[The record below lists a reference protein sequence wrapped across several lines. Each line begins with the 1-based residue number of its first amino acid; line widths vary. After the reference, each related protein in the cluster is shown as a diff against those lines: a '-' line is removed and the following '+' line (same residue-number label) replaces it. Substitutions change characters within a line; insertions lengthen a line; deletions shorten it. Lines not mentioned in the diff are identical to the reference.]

1 LSEADVNR
9 RVLELIVDLG
19 NMVLYKKALTDLQK
33 LRSRKPSA
41 FRSTQFFKEVM
52 SAMEWNHYR
61 LGVRRMVID
70 LFDKNVMRQIVFD
83 EDEDDD
89 DDDSSDDDS
98 QEDSE
103 ESGDGENSSGD
114 DRTERQR
121 SISEPLAPPPD
132 LTPAPLRLR
141 R

>member
-89 DDDSSDDDS
+89 DDSSDDDS